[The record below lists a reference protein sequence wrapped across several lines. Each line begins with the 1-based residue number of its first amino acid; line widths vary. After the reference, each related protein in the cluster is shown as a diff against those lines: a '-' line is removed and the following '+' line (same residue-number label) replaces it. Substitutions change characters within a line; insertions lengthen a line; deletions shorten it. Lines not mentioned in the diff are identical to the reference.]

1 MSHMIILI
9 NAYNSHKYL
18 HMFSSIRIMIVV
30 LLMAGIS
37 GAGIYVMKLR
47 SDNAILKAN
56 QTKLEGAIAEQN
68 KVLEQQK
75 QDFKAILESNKKL
88 NTLINT
94 FKKDLEDLD
103 KRFTKKNRDIGK
115 LAIERTEAIERIVN
129 KGGKNAA
136 RCIELASGAE
146 HTEEELKATLKSK
159 INPECPALA
168 NPNYVEHQ

>member
-1 MSHMIILI
+1 
-9 NAYNSHKYL
+9 
-18 HMFSSIRIMIVV
+18 MFSSIKIMIVV
-30 LLMAGIS
+30 LLMAGIG
-37 GAGIYVMKLR
+37 GAGMYVMKLR

-56 QTKLEGAIAEQN
+56 QIKLESAVEEQN

-75 QDFKAILESNKKL
+75 ADFDAILESNKKL
-88 NTLINT
+88 NVLINT

-115 LAIERTEAIERIVN
+115 LAIERTKAIERIVN
-129 KGGKNAA
+129 NGGKNAA

-146 HTEEELKATLKSK
+146 HTEEELKATKKSQ

-168 NPNYVEHQ
+168 NPNYVPYQ

>member
-1 MSHMIILI
+1 
-9 NAYNSHKYL
+9 
-18 HMFSSIRIMIVV
+18 MFSSIKIMIVV
-30 LLMAGIS
+30 LLMAGIG

-56 QTKLEGAIAEQN
+56 QHKLETAITEQN

-75 QDFKAILESNKKL
+75 EDFTAILESNKKL
-88 NTLINT
+88 NVLINT
-94 FKKDLEDLD
+94 FKKDLQDLD

-115 LAIERTEAIERIVN
+115 LAIDRTDAIERIIN
-129 KGGKNAA
+129 KGGVNAA

-146 HTEEELKATLKSK
+146 HTPEELKATLKSE

-168 NPNYVEHQ
+168 NPNYVQYQ

>member
-1 MSHMIILI
+1 MIFGQIKMMITILLI
-9 NAYNSHKYL
+9 T
-18 HMFSSIRIMIVV
+18 
-30 LLMAGIS
+30 GIA

-47 SDNAILKAN
+47 ADNATLKAN
-56 QTKLEGAIAEQN
+56 QIKLETAVEEQN

-75 QDFKAILESNKKL
+75 ADFTAILESNKKL
-88 NTLINT
+88 NVLINT
-94 FKKDLEDLD
+94 FKKDLQDLD

-115 LAIERTEAIERIVN
+115 LAIDRTEAIERIIN

-146 HTEEELKATLKSK
+146 HTPEELKATLKSE

-168 NPNYVEHQ
+168 NPNFVEYQ

>member
-1 MSHMIILI
+1 MLFGKIKMLITVLMI
-9 NAYNSHKYL
+9 
-18 HMFSSIRIMIVV
+18 
-30 LLMAGIS
+30 AGVA

-56 QTKLEGAIAEQN
+56 QTKLETAITEQN

-75 QDFKAILESNKKL
+75 
-88 NTLINT
+88 
-94 FKKDLEDLD
+94 KDLQDLD

-115 LAIERTEAIERIVN
+115 LSIQRTDSMERIIN

-146 HTEEELKATLKSK
+146 HTEAELKATLKSQ

-168 NPNYVEHQ
+168 NPNFVHYE

>member
-1 MSHMIILI
+1 
-9 NAYNSHKYL
+9 
-18 HMFSSIRIMIVV
+18 MFSSIKMIFAVI
-30 LLMAGIS
+30 LITGIA
-37 GAGIYVMKLR
+37 GAGMYVMKLR

-75 QDFKAILESNKKL
+75 QDFEAIMESNKKL
-88 NTLINT
+88 NVLINT

-103 KRFTKKNRDIGK
+103 QRFTKKNRDIGK
-115 LAIERTEAIERIVN
+115 LAIKRTEAIERIIN

-136 RCIELASGAE
+136 RCIELASGAK

-168 NPNYVEHQ
+168 NPNYVPHQ

>member
-1 MSHMIILI
+1 MFITVLMI
-9 NAYNSHKYL
+9 
-18 HMFSSIRIMIVV
+18 
-30 LLMAGIS
+30 AGVA
-37 GAGIYVMKLR
+37 GAGIYVIKLR
-47 SDNAILKAN
+47 ADNAILKAN
-56 QTKLEGAIAEQN
+56 QTKLETAITEQN

-75 QDFKAILESNKKL
+75 KDFTAILESNKKL
-88 NTLINT
+88 NVLIGT

-115 LAIERTEAIERIVN
+115 LAIDRTEAIERIIN

-146 HTEEELKATLKSK
+146 HTPEELKATLKSE

-168 NPNYVEHQ
+168 NPNFVEYQ

>member
-1 MSHMIILI
+1 
-9 NAYNSHKYL
+9 
-18 HMFSSIRIMIVV
+18 MFSSIKIMIVV
-30 LLMAGIS
+30 LLMAGIG
-37 GAGIYVMKLR
+37 GAGMYVMKLR

-56 QTKLEGAIAEQN
+56 QIKLESAVEEQN

-75 QDFKAILESNKKL
+75 ADFDAILESNKKL
-88 NTLINT
+88 NVLINT

-103 KRFTKKNRDIGK
+103 QRFTKKNRDIGK
-115 LAIERTEAIERIVN
+115 LAINRTEAIERIIN

-168 NPNYVEHQ
+168 NPNYVPHQ

>member
-1 MSHMIILI
+1 
-9 NAYNSHKYL
+9 
-18 HMFSSIRIMIVV
+18 MFGQIKMVITV
-30 LLMAGIS
+30 LLIAGIA
-37 GAGIYVMKLR
+37 GAGMYVMKLR

-56 QTKLEGAIAEQN
+56 QSKLESAITEQN

-75 QDFKAILESNKKL
+75 KDFTAILESNKKL

-94 FKKDLEDLD
+94 FKKDLQDLD

-115 LAIERTEAIERIVN
+115 LALERTKAIERIVN
-129 KGGKNAA
+129 GGGKNAA

-146 HTEEELKATLKSK
+146 HTEEELKATLKSQ

-168 NPNYVEHQ
+168 NPNYVPFQ